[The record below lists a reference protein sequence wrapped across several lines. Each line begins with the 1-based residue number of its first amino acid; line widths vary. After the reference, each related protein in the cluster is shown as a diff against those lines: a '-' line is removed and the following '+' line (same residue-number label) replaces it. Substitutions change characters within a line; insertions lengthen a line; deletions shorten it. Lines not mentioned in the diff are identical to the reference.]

1 MDRLP
6 KNFLKENLRRP
17 RLSEKE
23 SEPVSS
29 AVSGAIERLVVVVA
43 GPGIQEPESQWDRR
57 LIGTVPALRTD
68 REVMVNPAGV
78 CSSARRERTVPGF
91 AHLGVYPCCI
101 LKREPFSEKGSEE
114 AVAES
119 GLRRAGTNEPKRIVE
134 IGTATK
140 GGSRVSGVGVRSI
153 KDGAP

>member
-78 CSSARRERTVPGF
+78 CRFQLA
-91 AHLGVYPCCI
+91 A
-101 LKREPFSEKGSEE
+101 
-114 AVAES
+114 
-119 GLRRAGTNEPKRIVE
+119 NEPYQGLLIWVF
-134 IGTATK
+134 IHA
-140 GGSRVSGVGVRSI
+140 VF
-153 KDGAP
+153 